1 MQYIFRNLV
10 RYICTYAVTVK
21 CKGVKNALARCV
33 FRVILL
39 YNSRLKIYIA
49 FFARVCYTFFVNFIL
64 SLRGLFQMIHGQNAA
79 FIKQENIRLT
89 LDVIERHQP
98 LSRTDIAAL
107 TDISPASITRI
118 VGALMRCGLVRENES
133 IATGQRGRKAI
144 RLSMR
149 NDGMYTSG
157 VCVEASRLLVCVI
170 DVSRE
175 VKAIMEVPFG
185 IKNPTPDDIAR
196 LARKALSD
204 MPFADKLSAVGLSVA
219 GIVDT
224 ASGLVARSD
233 QMCWENA
240 ALGDAF
246 SNALG
251 VRAWVENDVKACLI
265 GEKQRMGTDEDDDIA
280 YILIGTGVGVAA
292 FCNGSLVRGIS
303 NEAGEIEHLPFP
315 CGDDTLS
322 AHLIEENLIARAR
335 EADPSVRDL
344 NDILAAR
351 DLKIRWADLLVNDFK
366 SHLCFAVGLV
376 NGLFNPKTIVLGG
389 SIIPRIAPLIRDL
402 TENGR
407 VKLGEDYDYACAMGA
422 AQLCMRHA
430 IHALIKEE
438 SENAE

>member
-1 MQYIFRNLV
+1 
-10 RYICTYAVTVK
+10 
-21 CKGVKNALARCV
+21 
-33 FRVILL
+33 
-39 YNSRLKIYIA
+39 
-49 FFARVCYTFFVNFIL
+49 
-64 SLRGLFQMIHGQNAA
+64 MIHGQNAA
-79 FIKQENIRLT
+79 FIKRENIRLT

-118 VGALMRCGLVRENES
+118 VGALMRCGLVHEIES

-144 RLSMR
+144 RLSTR

-157 VCVEASRLLVCVI
+157 ICVEPSRLLVCVI
-170 DVSRE
+170 DMSHE
-175 VKAIMEVPFG
+175 VKAIKEVPFD
-185 IKNPTPDDIAR
+185 IKNPSPDDIAR
-196 LARKALSD
+196 LAKNALGD
-204 MPFADKLSAVGLSVA
+204 MPFADKLTAVGLSVA
-219 GIVDT
+219 GVVDT
-224 ASGLVARSD
+224 DGGLVLRSD

-246 SNALG
+246 SKALG

-265 GEKQRMGTDEDDDIA
+265 GEMQRMETGYDDDIA

-315 CGDDTLS
+315 NSRDTLS
-322 AHLIEENLIARAR
+322 TFLIEKNLLARAR
-335 EADPSVRDL
+335 RSDPSVRDL
-344 NDILAAR
+344 GDVLIAR
-351 DLKIRWADLLVNDFK
+351 NMNIRWAELLVNDFI
-366 SHLCFAVGLV
+366 SHLRFVVDLV
-376 NGLFNPKTIVLGG
+376 NSLFNPKTIVLGG
-389 SIIPRIAPLIRDL
+389 SIIPPIVPLLSEL

-407 VKLGEDYDYACAMGA
+407 VKPGKDYDYACAMGA
-422 AQLCMRHA
+422 AQLSMRHA